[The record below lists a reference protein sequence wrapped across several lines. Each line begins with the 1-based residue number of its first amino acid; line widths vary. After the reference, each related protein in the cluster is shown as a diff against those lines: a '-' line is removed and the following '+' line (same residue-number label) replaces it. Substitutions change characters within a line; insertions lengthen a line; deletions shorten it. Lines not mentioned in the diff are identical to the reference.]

1 VISWHKA
8 GLTIGEG
15 PAKRDPANTQ
25 WQVDVAVSCAQGL
38 LLSIQERQNDRCQ
51 DLRLLMV
58 LKQAG
63 RLHANQDWS
72 GWFDNSLHSLK

>member
-1 VISWHKA
+1 VISWHQA
-8 GLTIGEG
+8 GLTIAKG

-25 WQVDVAVSCAQGL
+25 WQVDVAVSCAKGL

-58 LKQAG
+58 LKQAADCMPIRIG
-63 RLHANQDWS
+63 RVGLTIRCI
-72 GWFDNSLHSLK
+72 L